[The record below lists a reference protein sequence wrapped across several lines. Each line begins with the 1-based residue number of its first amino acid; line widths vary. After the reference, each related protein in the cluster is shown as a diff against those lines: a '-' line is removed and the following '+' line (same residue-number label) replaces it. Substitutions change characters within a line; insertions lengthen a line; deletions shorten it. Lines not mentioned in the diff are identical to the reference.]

1 MDWKDM
7 LGQLRENLPSGP
19 ETQDNS
25 LSDTDTDTAPA
36 TKRDVLHVVI
46 EKKGRKGKTATIV
59 EGFTCS
65 DDELAVVAGNLKKK
79 LGVGGS
85 SRGGEILI
93 QGDFKERVTELLRTE
108 GYRIGK
114 KGN

>member
-25 LSDTDTDTAPA
+25 QPDTDTAPA

-93 QGDFKERVTELLRTE
+93 QGDFKERVTELLRAE
-108 GYRIGK
+108 GYRVGK